1 MALGYEQIPMPDHLG
16 NGDEESLPGFI
27 GNFSKGLPHN
37 ALGEVFPGAYKQLL
51 AALTSGNPAD
61 FEAIPSGCADLSRRN
76 KLVDPQAGLAYEVEG
91 MDSHQ
96 LLIPPPPAFSSA
108 QEAGEAI
115 ELYWMALA
123 RDVPFTTYDSDP
135 VVGAAAA
142 ELSGLTDFRGPKVS
156 GRVTSAA
163 LFRGIT
169 AGDLAGPY
177 VSQFLLKPIVYGAQT
192 IPQQI
197 RTVLPGIDYMTRY
210 ADWLDVQNG
219 YLPNQGDQF
228 DSTPR
233 YIRNGRDLAPWVHMD
248 ALYQAYLN
256 AALIL
261 LGSPSQGGMFAPFD
275 PGNPY
280 LSSANQQGFGTFG
293 PPHILTLV
301 TEVATRALK
310 AVWFQKWFVHRRLR
324 PEEFG
329 GRVQNTLSG
338 PAGYPLH
345 ADLAISA
352 GSPGGALNRVFSA
365 NGTYL
370 LPQAYPEGAPEHPA
384 YGAGH
389 ATVAGACST
398 ILKAWF
404 DESFVITEPVVPS
417 ADGLSLVPY
426 TGSATLTVGGELNK
440 LAANIAMGRNFA
452 GIHWRT
458 DYSESL
464 KLGEAVSI
472 SILRDQ
478 RATFNQR
485 FGGFTLTK
493 FDGTT
498 VNV

>member
-1 MALGYEQIPMPDHLG
+1 MALGYDQLPMPDHLG
-16 NGDEESLPGFI
+16 NGDEEFLPGFI

-37 ALGEVFPGAYKQLL
+37 ALGEVFPSAYSQLL

-61 FEAIPSGCADLSRRN
+61 FEAIASGCGDLARRN
-76 KLVDPQAGLAYEVEG
+76 KLVNPQSGLAYELEG
-91 MDSHQ
+91 SDSHQ
-96 LLIPPPPAFSSA
+96 LFMPPPPTFSSPQA
-108 QEAGEAI
+108 AGEAI

-123 RDVPFTTYDSDP
+123 RDVPFNTYNSNSIAS
-135 VVGAAAA
+135 AAAA

-156 GRVTSAA
+156 GRVTPAT
-163 LFRGIT
+163 LFRGFT
-169 AGDLAGPY
+169 PGDLAGPY
-177 VSQFLLKPIVYGAQT
+177 VSQFMLKPIVYGAQS

-197 RTVLPGIDYMTRY
+197 RTVLPGIDYLTRY
-210 ADWLDVQNG
+210 DDWLSVQNG
-219 YLPNQGDQF
+219 FLPTQEDQF

-233 YIRNGRDLAPWVHMD
+233 FIRDGRDLAPWVHMD

-261 LGSPSQGGMFAPFD
+261 LGSPSQGGMLAPLD

-280 LSSANQQGFGTFG
+280 LSSGNQQGFGTFG
-293 PPHILTLV
+293 PPHILALV

-329 GRVQNTLSG
+329 GRVHNTFSG

-345 ADLAISA
+345 SDLAASV
-352 GSPGGALNRVFSA
+352 GSPDGALGRVFAA

-404 DESFVITEPVVPS
+404 DESHIVPNPVVAS
-417 ADGLSLVPY
+417 DDGLSLLPF
-426 TGSATLTVGGELNK
+426 TGGDVLTVGGELNK
-440 LAANIAMGRNFA
+440 VAANVAMGRNFA

-464 KLGEAVSI
+464 KLGEAVAI
-472 SILRDQ
+472 SVLRDQ
-478 RATFNQR
+478 KATFNER
-485 FGGFTLTK
+485 FAGFTLTK

-498 VNV
+498 VTV